1 MNASL
6 EQPVS
11 VSGAPLPAQ
20 PRLGTTLPVQL
31 TRFIG
36 RSAELTRIR
45 ALLDRT
51 RLLTLT
57 GPGGSGKTRLALE
70 MARGVE
76 ADVPGAV
83 CWVELAALTDSSL
96 VAQEVA
102 ATLRLVEEPGHTPL
116 QALAE
121 AFGERRAVLVLDNCE
136 HLVEACAQLSDGLL
150 RSCPNLTILATSR
163 EGLGIA
169 GEIAWTVPPLSLPA
183 PSATVTA
190 GQMERSEAV
199 TLFVERAQAV
209 SPGFAITDANALTI
223 ARICRRLDGI
233 PLALELAAARVRVL
247 TPAQILV
254 RLDDCFS
261 LLTQHGR
268 TTMPRHQT
276 IRATIDWSYQLL
288 LPHKRLLL
296 QRLSIFAG
304 GFTLEAAEQ
313 VCAGGDIDSQ
323 DVFDIVA
330 ALVERSLVVMREQDD
345 SARYHLLE
353 TVRQF
358 AAECL
363 NAEEV
368 HVMQQLARRHA
379 EFFAAFAETAAPGL
393 EVLEDPAAMTLV
405 AAEHDN
411 LRSALDWSLRNGE
424 PSLAL
429 RISGGLW
436 PYWLHGAHWSDG
448 LELMARVLERAGPVQ
463 PTAEFGRALLG
474 AGSLAYVLH
483 DLRRAHDWIVA
494 AEDVWQTL
502 TNARYLALVHQNLA
516 QIHMHLGEP
525 ELAVDHAQASERF
538 ARGCGSPGVL
548 AFILATGGGF
558 VHAFRGEADLAD
570 RFCAEAQE
578 IALRIDYQWGILV
591 ASFSRAMTAWMND
604 DAAASALHAR
614 PCITA
619 ARRLSYPWFVPRVLL
634 VGAVALHR
642 SDPARAAR
650 LLAASA
656 ALQFSSR
663 GGRLLPVEQP
673 HFLRI
678 VEAVRGVL
686 DEATFAEAWRVG
698 ALLGLQ
704 DALEEA
710 DAGLGQAGNGNS
722 AAKSDARLP
731 APAAPRNTSSPI
743 VHAAVSVESAA
754 PAELCVRALGP
765 LQISRG
771 GELLGT
777 ERWSYAKPRELL
789 LYLLCNRSGAT
800 KEEIGQAIW
809 PEATPSQVRNNLHVS
824 LHYVR
829 KVLGSSDW
837 IVYTDERYRVDPART
852 VDFDLEVFES
862 EADAILGD
870 VAAVDDD
877 RLRGA
882 LANYR
887 GDFLGAEVFG
897 VWHYE
902 WRDRALGRYVALLAL
917 LAERCLDRQDYGEAT
932 QLYQQLIAREE
943 LREDFHR
950 GFMQCLAR
958 TGARAR
964 ALRHAEQLVQLLR
977 EELDAEPEPETAEL
991 CERLRRAESV

>member
-1 MNASL
+1 
-6 EQPVS
+6 
-11 VSGAPLPAQ
+11 
-20 PRLGTTLPVQL
+20 VQL

-36 RSAELTRIR
+36 RSVELTQVR
-45 ALLDRT
+45 ALLASS

-70 MARGVE
+70 IARGAE
-76 ADVPGAV
+76 ADAPAAV
-83 CWVELAALTDSSL
+83 WWVELAPLADPTL

-102 ATLRLVEEPGHTPL
+102 AVLRLVEEPGRTPI
-116 QALAE
+116 QNLAE
-121 AFGERRAVLVLDNCE
+121 AVGQRRAVLVLDNCE

-150 RSCPNLTILATSR
+150 RRCPNLTILATSR
-163 EGLGIA
+163 EALGIA
-169 GEIAWTVPPLSLPA
+169 GETVWPVPPLSLPL

-190 GQMERSEAV
+190 SQLEHSEAV
-199 TLFVERAQAV
+199 ALFVERAQAV
-209 SPGFAITDANALTI
+209 APRFAITEANALTV

-233 PLALELAAARVRVL
+233 PLALELAAARIRVL
-247 TPAQILV
+247 TPAQILH

-261 LLTQHGR
+261 LLTHHGR

-288 LPHKRLLL
+288 LPHKQLLL
-296 QRLSIFAG
+296 QRLSLFAG

-313 VCAGGDIDSQ
+313 VCAGGDIEAR

-330 ALVERSLVVMREQDD
+330 ALVERSLVVMREQAD

-353 TVRQF
+353 TVRQY

-363 NAEEV
+363 NAAGA
-368 HVMQQLARRHA
+368 HATQQLGRNHA

-393 EVLEDPAAMTLV
+393 DVLEDPAAMALV

-411 LRSALDWSLRNGE
+411 LRAALDWSLRNGE

-448 LELMARVLERAGPVQ
+448 LELMARVLERAGPAQ
-463 PTAEFGRALLG
+463 RTPEFGRAIMG
-474 AGSLAYVLH
+474 AGSLAYVLQ
-483 DLRRAHDWIVA
+483 DLRRAHDWMVE
-494 AEDVWQTL
+494 AEQVWQTL
-502 TNARYLALVHQNLA
+502 MNSRYLALVHQNLA

-538 ARGCGSPGVL
+538 ARGCDSPEVL
-548 AFILATGGGF
+548 AFVLATGSGF
-558 VHAFRGEADLAD
+558 VHAFRGEADVAD

-578 IALRIDYQWGILV
+578 IALRVDYQWGILV
-591 ASFSRAMTAWMND
+591 ASFSRAMTAWMHDD
-604 DAAASALHAR
+604 DAATALHAR

-619 ARRLSYPWFVPRVLL
+619 ARRLSYPSFVPRVLL

-642 SDPARAAR
+642 IDPVRAVR

-656 ALQFSSR
+656 ALQSSSR

-673 HFLRI
+673 HFQRI
-678 VEAVRGVL
+678 VQAVRGVL
-686 DEATFAEAWRVG
+686 EEATFAEAWRAG
-698 ALLGLQ
+698 GLLGLE

-710 DAGLGQAGNGNS
+710 DAGLAQAGNGNVAADS
-722 AAKSDARLP
+722 AARTP
-731 APAAPRNTSSPI
+731 VPAAPRKTFSPSAD
-743 VHAAVSVESAA
+743 AAISRESIA

-800 KEEIGQAIW
+800 KEQIGQAIW

-837 IVYTDERYRVDPART
+837 IVYAEDRYRVDPGRT
-852 VDFDLEVFES
+852 IAFDLEAFES
-862 EADAILGD
+862 EAGAILD
-870 VAAVDDD
+870 DLAAVNDD
-877 RLRGA
+877 RLRGT
-882 LANYR
+882 LSNYR
-887 GDFLGAEVFG
+887 GDFLGAELFG

-902 WRDRALGRYVALLAL
+902 WRDRALSRYVALLAI
-917 LAERCLDRQDYGEAT
+917 LAERCFHRQDYGEAMR
-932 QLYQQLIAREE
+932 LYQQLITREE

-977 EELDAEPEPETAEL
+977 EEMDAEPEPETAEF
-991 CERLRRAESV
+991 CERLRRAESI

>member
-11 VSGAPLPAQ
+11 VPGATVPAQ
-20 PRLGTTLPVQL
+20 PRPGTVLPVQL

-36 RSAELTRIR
+36 RSVELTQIR
-45 ALLDRT
+45 ALLGRT

-70 MARGVE
+70 IARGVE
-76 ADVPGAV
+76 ADAPGAV
-83 CWVELAALTDSSL
+83 CWVELAALADPSL

-102 ATLRLVEEPGHTPL
+102 AILRLVEEPGHSPL
-116 QALAE
+116 EALAE
-121 AFGERRAVLVLDNCE
+121 GFGQRQAVLVLDNCE

-163 EGLGIA
+163 EALGIA
-169 GEIAWTVPPLSLPA
+169 GETAWPVPPLSLPA
-183 PSATVTA
+183 SSATTTT
-190 GQMERSEAV
+190 GQMESSEAV
-199 TLFVERAQAV
+199 ALFVERAQAV
-209 SPGFAITDANALTI
+209 APRFAITEANAHTV

-233 PLALELAAARVRVL
+233 PLALELAAARVKVL
-247 TPAQILV
+247 TPAQILH

-261 LLTQHGR
+261 LLTHHGR

-313 VCAGGDIDSQ
+313 VCAGEDIESQ

-330 ALVERSLVVMREQDD
+330 ALVERSLVVMREHDD

-353 TVRQF
+353 TVRQY

-363 NAEEV
+363 NAAGA
-368 HVMQQLARRHA
+368 HDMQELARNHA
-379 EFFAAFAETAAPGL
+379 EFFAAFAESVAPGL
-393 EVLEDPAAMTLV
+393 EVLEDPAAMALV

-411 LRSALDWSLRNGE
+411 LRSALDWSLRHGE
-424 PSLAL
+424 QSLAL
-429 RISGGLW
+429 RICGGLW

-448 LELMARVLERAGPVQ
+448 LELMARVLDRAGPAQ
-463 PTAEFGRALLG
+463 PTPEFGRAMLG

-483 DLRRAHDWIVA
+483 DLRRAQDWIVE
-494 AEDVWQTL
+494 AEHVWQAL

-525 ELAVDHAQASERF
+525 ELAVGHAQASERF

-548 AFILATGGGF
+548 AFSLATGSGF
-558 VHAFRGEADLAD
+558 VHAFRGEADVAD

-578 IALRIDYQWGILV
+578 IALRVDYQWGILV
-591 ASFSRAMTAWMND
+591 ASFSRAMTAWMHGD
-604 DAAASALHAR
+604 DAATALHAR

-642 SDPARAAR
+642 SDPVRAAR

-656 ALQFSSR
+656 ALQSSSR

-673 HFLRI
+673 HFQRI
-678 VEAVRGVL
+678 VQAVRGVL
-686 DEATFAEAWRVG
+686 DEATFADAWRVG
-698 ALLGLQ
+698 GLLGLEES
-704 DALEEA
+704 LEEA
-710 DAGLGQAGNGNS
+710 DAGFSRTGTGNAAAASS
-722 AAKSDARLP
+722 ALAA
-731 APAAPRNTSSPI
+731 APAAPRPAFSPPA
-743 VHAAVSVESAA
+743 VTAAPATTTA
-754 PAELCVRALGP
+754 PAELSVRALGP
-765 LQISRG
+765 LEISRG

-800 KEEIGQAIW
+800 KEQIGQAIW

-837 IVYTDERYRVDPART
+837 IVYAEERYCVDPGRT
-852 VDFDLEVFES
+852 IDFDLEVFER
-862 EADAILGD
+862 EAGAILGD
-870 VAAVDDD
+870 VAAAADD

-882 LANYR
+882 LSKYR
-887 GDFLGAEVFG
+887 GDFLGAELFG

-902 WRDRALGRYVALLAL
+902 WRDRALSRYVALLAL

-932 QLYQQLIAREE
+932 RLYQQLIAREE

-977 EELDAEPEPETAEL
+977 DELDAEPEPETAEL
-991 CERLRRAESV
+991 CERLRRAESI